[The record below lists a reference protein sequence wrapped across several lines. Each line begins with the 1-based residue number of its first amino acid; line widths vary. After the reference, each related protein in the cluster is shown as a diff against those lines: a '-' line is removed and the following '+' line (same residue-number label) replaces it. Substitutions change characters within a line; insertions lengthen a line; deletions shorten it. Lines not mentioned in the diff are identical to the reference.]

1 MPGAAVMLG
10 LVFLFESACVS
21 RAVAPKPMRPSCA
34 NYVDDQL
41 HPRERPGAVLRWR
54 IAEGAPGREYEMLVE
69 LDRTG
74 RLSFVDIRWSAPGP
88 EGLASRTR
96 APGVCFTRTLAQ
108 QEVDSLE
115 ATLVANRF
123 CAQKVVQPDPDVAPN
138 HFDVHLGRL
147 DCAVDLDQREDAMTS
162 EGRAAYRA
170 LLPLQRER

>member
-1 MPGAAVMLG
+1 MLG

-88 EGLASRTR
+88 EGLASRGHLRNRRWTVSR
-96 APGVCFTRTLAQ
+96 LRSLRIDSARRRSSNPTRTWRR
-108 QEVDSLE
+108 
-115 ATLVANRF
+115 T
-123 CAQKVVQPDPDVAPN
+123 
-138 HFDVHLGRL
+138 
-147 DCAVDLDQREDAMTS
+147 TS
-162 EGRAAYRA
+162 TSTSDGSIARSTSTNAKT
-170 LLPLQRER
+170 P